1 MRISTIQA
9 FNNSVNGISRN
20 YADLNRTFE
29 QISTGKRILTP
40 ADDPVG
46 SVRLLRLDQEQ
57 GLNEQYKTGMT
68 EAKNSLSQEE
78 TILRSVGNVLQRI
91 REIAGQAGD
100 GALDSND
107 KKSLASELRQREDE
121 LLNLLNSRDASGKYL
136 FSGSQGSVQP
146 FVRNEDGT
154 YSYMGD
160 ESQREVQIASST
172 RIPVSDSGKV
182 LFEDIVNAAR
192 LDTEAAAG
200 NTGDGRISVGL
211 VEDELAFD
219 SQFPASNPPAATD
232 GFNIHFVS
240 DKEYVV
246 YDPKS
251 LPPGYDWTTY
261 DPNSPPAWQLSKG
274 AIDDDPKTI
283 DKVLYAGVSVTIDG
297 TPKAGDEFNVNYK
310 PGSEK
315 RSLLNVVSD
324 LRKALESSTDNQA
337 GNDAIRDATAVA
349 LTNLSAVAAAVDGGQ
364 GKIGARLNTVESTE
378 TFIDDVKLVNA
389 SVMSQ
394 IQDLDYAE
402 ALSRLSLQSTI
413 MDAAQQSYVKIQGL
427 SLFNYLK

>member
-1 MRISTIQA
+1 MTGPPTI
-9 FNNSVNGISRN
+9 R
-20 YADLNRTFE
+20 
-29 QISTGKRILTP
+29 
-40 ADDPVG
+40 
-46 SVRLLRLDQEQ
+46 
-57 GLNEQYKTGMT
+57 
-68 EAKNSLSQEE
+68 
-78 TILRSVGNVLQRI
+78 
-91 REIAGQAGD
+91 
-100 GALDSND
+100 
-107 KKSLASELRQREDE
+107 
-121 LLNLLNSRDASGKYL
+121 
-136 FSGSQGSVQP
+136 
-146 FVRNEDGT
+146 
-154 YSYMGD
+154 
-160 ESQREVQIASST
+160 
-172 RIPVSDSGKV
+172 
-182 LFEDIVNAAR
+182 
-192 LDTEAAAG
+192 
-200 NTGDGRISVGL
+200 
-211 VEDELAFD
+211 
-219 SQFPASNPPAATD
+219 
-232 GFNIHFVS
+232 
-240 DKEYVV
+240 
-246 YDPKS
+246 
-251 LPPGYDWTTY
+251 
-261 DPNSPPAWQLSKG
+261 NSPPAWQLSKG

>member
-1 MRISTIQA
+1 
-9 FNNSVNGISRN
+9 
-20 YADLNRTFE
+20 
-29 QISTGKRILTP
+29 
-40 ADDPVG
+40 
-46 SVRLLRLDQEQ
+46 
-57 GLNEQYKTGMT
+57 
-68 EAKNSLSQEE
+68 
-78 TILRSVGNVLQRI
+78 
-91 REIAGQAGD
+91 
-100 GALDSND
+100 
-107 KKSLASELRQREDE
+107 
-121 LLNLLNSRDASGKYL
+121 
-136 FSGSQGSVQP
+136 
-146 FVRNEDGT
+146 
-154 YSYMGD
+154 MGD

-192 LDTEAAAG
+192 LDTKAAAG

-349 LTNLSAVAAAVDGGQ
+349 LTNLSAVAAAVD
-364 GKIGARLNTVESTE
+364 
-378 TFIDDVKLVNA
+378 
-389 SVMSQ
+389 
-394 IQDLDYAE
+394 
-402 ALSRLSLQSTI
+402 
-413 MDAAQQSYVKIQGL
+413 
-427 SLFNYLK
+427 

>member
-192 LDTEAAAG
+192 LDTKAAAG

-349 LTNLSAVAAAVDGGQ
+349 LPNLSAVAAAVDGGQ

>member
-1 MRISTIQA
+1 MPLVSIPRRRLAIPATVA
-9 FNNSVNGISRN
+9 SRS
-20 YADLNRTFE
+20 AW
-29 QISTGKRILTP
+29 
-40 ADDPVG
+40 
-46 SVRLLRLDQEQ
+46 
-57 GLNEQYKTGMT
+57 
-68 EAKNSLSQEE
+68 
-78 TILRSVGNVLQRI
+78 
-91 REIAGQAGD
+91 
-100 GALDSND
+100 
-107 KKSLASELRQREDE
+107 
-121 LLNLLNSRDASGKYL
+121 SR
-136 FSGSQGSVQP
+136 
-146 FVRNEDGT
+146 
-154 YSYMGD
+154 
-160 ESQREVQIASST
+160 
-172 RIPVSDSGKV
+172 
-182 LFEDIVNAAR
+182 
-192 LDTEAAAG
+192 
-200 NTGDGRISVGL
+200 
-211 VEDELAFD
+211 DELAFD

-364 GKIGARLNTVESTE
+364 GQDRRAPEYRGKHRDLHRRCEAGECVG
-378 TFIDDVKLVNA
+378 DVADPGPGLTPRRCRGCRC
-389 SVMSQ
+389 SPPSWMPR
-394 IQDLDYAE
+394 
-402 ALSRLSLQSTI
+402 SRAT
-413 MDAAQQSYVKIQGL
+413 
-427 SLFNYLK
+427 

>member
-1 MRISTIQA
+1 MCA
-9 FNNSVNGISRN
+9 
-20 YADLNRTFE
+20 
-29 QISTGKRILTP
+29 
-40 ADDPVG
+40 
-46 SVRLLRLDQEQ
+46 
-57 GLNEQYKTGMT
+57 GL
-68 EAKNSLSQEE
+68 
-78 TILRSVGNVLQRI
+78 
-91 REIAGQAGD
+91 AGD

-192 LDTEAAAG
+192 LDTKAAAG